1 MVGLARVL
9 GVLLHGGG
17 QFLHRG
23 GGFFQAGGLLL
34 GTPRQVVV
42 AGGDLAGC
50 GIDAERSA
58 VDAAD
63 DAGQLLG
70 GGVGIVTHA
79 GEHAVEVAVH
89 ACGQIA
95 GSDGLQHRGQG
106 LQVAVGGGH
115 QLVEAVDHGAEV
127 VLEALRIAAHAEV
140 AGRRGGGELA
150 DLAVHRG
157 QVLLDRIHG
166 RSQCGLLAGQ
176 TVHVLA
182 EVADRIAVH
191 DLRQAQRYRD
201 LRRGQRIAV
210 ADHASVVAGER
221 ALVHAVADLAG
232 IMALRHLDLRREHA
246 LQLQLH
252 LLHVVQQLAAFVA
265 AGHRDRRIQATLCD
279 LRGNVGGT
287 AYVAGQCR
295 QGVDAQ
301 GHDQQRQQAQP
312 GDRPPHRAAC
322 VRKMLRR
329 LLLQGLQRGRAQR
342 LQRLAPLVERAVP
355 APVGIGRAAVQCGG
369 QLQQGLVGAA
379 CLARDGLG
387 QRRIGLLE
395 QADRLFQF
403 LAQSGMVARDLRDLL
418 AQHRRL
424 RSGLRRIDGRV
435 QAGQR
440 LAGIRAVDQA
450 GHHQVVALHIRG
462 IDQLAVVAHR
472 IQRAGRLFGER
483 AAVAARV
490 GQRLAQARQGP
501 GAVFEAGQGGD
512 AALQVG
518 QHAVR
523 APCRFCGGAGIDT
536 LRLQRAQQRQHLP
549 QRCIA
554 AQFIA
559 ADADAFIEL
568 FAVEQQR
575 DRQPEQGE
583 DADDAELPGD
593 GEIVPGAQRP
603 ARSGG
608 GKRVAGSGLGR
619 QGHGNSLSVIVMT
632 DQAAGDCSRRASA
645 AGRCRTAANGSVTGG
660 AQHGRRC
667 PMAMAACV

>member
-1 MVGLARVL
+1 MHAR
-9 GVLLHGGG
+9 
-17 QFLHRG
+17 
-23 GGFFQAGGLLL
+23 
-34 GTPRQVVV
+34 
-42 AGGDLAGC
+42 
-50 GIDAERSA
+50 
-58 VDAAD
+58 
-63 DAGQLLG
+63 
-70 GGVGIVTHA
+70 
-79 GEHAVEVAVH
+79 
-89 ACGQIA
+89 GQIA
-95 GSDGLQHRGQG
+95 GGDGLQQRGQR

-127 VLEALRIAAHAEV
+127 VLEALRVAAHAEV
-140 AGRRGGGELA
+140 AGGRGRGELA

-166 RSQCGLLAGQ
+166 RGQRGLLAGQ

-191 DLRQAQRYRD
+191 DLRQAQGHRD

-210 ADHASVVAGER
+210 ADHASVVAGEG
-221 ALVHAVADLAG
+221 AFVHAVADLSG
-232 IMALRHLDLRREHA
+232 IVALRHLDLRRQHA

-265 AGHRDRRIQATLCD
+265 AGHRDRRVQATLCD
-279 LRGNVGGT
+279 PRGDVGG
-287 AYVAGQCR
+287 AAHVAGQCR

-301 GHDQQRQQAQP
+301 GHDQQHQQAQP
-312 GDRPPHRAAC
+312 ADRPPHRVAC
-322 VRKMLRR
+322 VRQMPCR
-329 LLLQGLQRGRAQR
+329 LSLQGLQRGHAQR
-342 LQRLAPLVERAVP
+342 LQRLVPVVERAVP
-355 APVGIGRAAVQCGG
+355 APVGIGRAAVQRGG

-403 LAQSGMVARDLRDLL
+403 LAQPGMVARDLRELL

-424 RSGLRRIDGRV
+424 RSGLRRIGGRV

-450 GHHQVVALHIRG
+450 GHHQMVALHIRG

-472 IQRAGRLFGER
+472 IQRGGRLLGDR
-483 AAVAARV
+483 AAVAVRV
-490 GQRLAQARQGP
+490 GQRLAQARQGL

-518 QHAVR
+518 QYAVR
-523 APCRFCGGAGIDT
+523 APCRCGSGGAGFDA
-536 LRLQRAQQRQHLP
+536 LRLQRAQQRQHLA
-549 QRCIA
+549 QRRIA
-554 AQFIA
+554 AQFVA
-559 ADADAFIEL
+559 ADADAFVEL
-568 FAVEQQR
+568 VAVEQHR
-575 DRQPEQGE
+575 NHQPEQGE

-593 GEIVPGAQRP
+593 GEIVPDAQRP
-603 ARSGG
+603 SRSGG
-608 GKRVAGSGLGR
+608 GKRVAAGGLDR
-619 QGHGNSLSVIVMT
+619 QGHGNSLSVIVTT
-632 DQAAGDCSRRASA
+632 DQAAADCSRRASA